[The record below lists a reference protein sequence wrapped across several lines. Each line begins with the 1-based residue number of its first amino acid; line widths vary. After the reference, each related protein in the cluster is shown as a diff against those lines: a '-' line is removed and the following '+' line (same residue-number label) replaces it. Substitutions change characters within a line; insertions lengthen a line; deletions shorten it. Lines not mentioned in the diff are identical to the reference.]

1 MGKNPKIAVL
11 GGGSWATAIVKMLT
25 QNEDYVG
32 WWVRRE
38 EVAAHIRQHH
48 HNPNYLSDVA
58 LETDK
63 IYVDHDLMS
72 VASQAEIL
80 VLAVPSAFLA
90 EAIEPLRELLAT
102 KWVISAVKG
111 IEPGSH
117 QIIGEYLHDNIGL
130 EYSRFGAIV
139 GPCHAEEVAS
149 ERLSY
154 LTLAPLQ
161 RLLQAKFRIFS
172 TIVSLEPICLAT

>member
-38 EVAAHIRQHH
+38 EVALHIRKYH
-48 HNPNYLSDVA
+48 HNPNYLSEVE

-63 IYVDHDLMS
+63 IYVDHDIMS
-72 VASQAEIL
+72 VAAQAEIL

-90 EAIEPLRELLAT
+90 EAIEPLREVLPN
-102 KWVISAVKG
+102 KRVI
-111 IEPGSH
+111 
-117 QIIGEYLHDNIGL
+117 
-130 EYSRFGAIV
+130 
-139 GPCHAEEVAS
+139 
-149 ERLSY
+149 
-154 LTLAPLQ
+154 
-161 RLLQAKFRIFS
+161 
-172 TIVSLEPICLAT
+172 